1 MTSNA
6 RKLHRTG
13 VVFGVACAVAAA
25 LPCVAGDA
33 PQVTDTVIVQA
44 KSKSAPAEENIG
56 FFSGLAIGAVAGGP
70 IGAVAGG
77 ITGALLG
84 EHLHKQKVANRE
96 LAASL
101 SGSNADKAKLT
112 QTVLQLDGSLDHAR
126 ELTMNIAFRTGD
138 AHLTAQDIDQL
149 TTLGQLASGISGVK
163 IQVSGYADPRGDKV
177 DNTAL
182 SMDRAES
189 VAAVLT
195 NTGLKEDQLVVEALG
210 AKDAARTGN
219 LDDYAFERRVSV
231 RLISAAA
238 AAAGPPAATVAQV
251 Q

>member
-1 MTSNA
+1 MTANA

-33 PQVTDTVIVQA
+33 PQGTDTVTVQA
-44 KSKSAPAEENIG
+44 KSKAAPAEENIG

-84 EHLHKQKVANRE
+84 EHIHKQKVANRE
-96 LAASL
+96 LAANL
-101 SGSNADKAKLT
+101 SGSNADKAQLT
-112 QTVLQLDGSLDHAR
+112 QTVMQLDGSLDHAR
-126 ELTMNIAFRTGD
+126 ELSMNIAFRTGD

-149 TTLGQLASGISGVK
+149 TTLGQLAGGISGVK
-163 IQVSGYADPRGDKV
+163 IQVSGYADPRGAKLY
-177 DNTAL
+177 NTAL

-195 NTGLKEDQLVVEALG
+195 SAGMQEEQLVVEALG
-210 AKDAARTGN
+210 AKDAALTGN
-219 LDDYAFERRVSV
+219 PDDYAFERRVSV
-231 RLISAAA
+231 KLIRAEVAEA
-238 AAAGPPAATVAQV
+238 DKPAATVAQA